1 MRLTQFLQF
10 KKNYNVVRSLK
21 TINSKN
27 ILLHALDYPKIN
39 REPPFSLATASILAN
54 MKSMD
59 LNIQA
64 KTWAVNDTNY
74 SYEQVVDDILNK
86 STPSTDIALG
96 VYVWNDKSVADIC
109 RSLREKGHNGL
120 IILGGPQITYT
131 KSGLE
136 NLYPHA
142 NVFIRGYAE
151 DALIQLYTN
160 EFNQPIRGIHYANQP
175 DLSLQTTSELDN
187 LISPFLSGII
197 KPQHFI
203 RWETQRGCSFNCS
216 FCQYKEV
223 EKLKRRYLNK
233 DRVIKEAQWIASHKI
248 IRDVHVVDAVFN
260 SGPNYINIL
269 KTLSKGSYNGKISL
283 QTRIEMITDEFI
295 AAVHNLNKTGMVVL
309 ECGLQTSNLE
319 EQKYIE
325 RPTNIRRIKSQ
336 IEKVLKYGIE
346 VEISLIFGLPG
357 QTLDS
362 FKKSIEFCRQ
372 LGVTVIQAFPLTLY
386 RGTQLWHKR
395 KELGLI
401 SALEVVHNNVNRI
414 QEEMDYVIESPS
426 FSYYDWQ
433 EMVKI
438 ADHLSNINQ
447 IYIKNRD
454 KQYTIENHL
463 TNNHKLQLCF

>member
-74 SYEQVVDDILNK
+74 SYEQVFDDILNK
-86 STPSTDIALG
+86 ITPSTDIALG

-187 LISPFLSGII
+187 LISPFY
-197 KPQHFI
+197 Q
-203 RWETQRGCSFNCS
+203 
-216 FCQYKEV
+216 
-223 EKLKRRYLNK
+223 
-233 DRVIKEAQWIASHKI
+233 
-248 IRDVHVVDAVFN
+248 
-260 SGPNYINIL
+260 
-269 KTLSKGSYNGKISL
+269 
-283 QTRIEMITDEFI
+283 
-295 AAVHNLNKTGMVVL
+295 
-309 ECGLQTSNLE
+309 
-319 EQKYIE
+319 
-325 RPTNIRRIKSQ
+325 
-336 IEKVLKYGIE
+336 
-346 VEISLIFGLPG
+346 
-357 QTLDS
+357 
-362 FKKSIEFCRQ
+362 
-372 LGVTVIQAFPLTLY
+372 
-386 RGTQLWHKR
+386 
-395 KELGLI
+395 EL
-401 SALEVVHNNVNRI
+401 
-414 QEEMDYVIESPS
+414 
-426 FSYYDWQ
+426 
-433 EMVKI
+433 
-438 ADHLSNINQ
+438 
-447 IYIKNRD
+447 
-454 KQYTIENHL
+454 
-463 TNNHKLQLCF
+463 